1 MSLHPFT
8 TALKHIPTPVAVAC
22 SGGLDSVALLHATC
36 LATSA
41 AGLQPMALHIDHGIH
56 PNSAAWA
63 AQVQA
68 TAAQFGSGFASERV
82 IGLSGDMPSLENA
95 ARNARHAALKR
106 LCEQHGIKTLLLAH
120 HANDQAE
127 TVLLNLLRGTGLG
140 GVGMPQSRLVGDT
153 TWLRPWLHLPRA
165 SIEAYAAQHQLSWLE
180 DPSNTDQT
188 LRRNAVRHTLWPVV
202 QAVESRALPSLSR
215 FADIALEAANT
226 EQTLAALCLQPHI
239 RPAVH
244 STNTEHA
251 APNTRGKVLED
262 TSTHATK
269 HTVCWQDGAGLDW
282 YAASQHQPPAV
293 QASLLRAWLAQL
305 GCKPPTQARL
315 AGMLAQLNA
324 RTGDGL
330 RCTHEHWRFEYR
342 GRVLFALRT
351 SADCPEP
358 A

>member
-41 AGLQPMALHIDHGIH
+41 AGWQPMALHIDHGIH
-56 PNSAAWA
+56 PDSAAWA

-82 IGLSGDMPSLENA
+82 NGLSGDMPSLENA
-95 ARNARHAALKR
+95 ARNARHAAFKR

-140 GVGMPQSRLVGDT
+140 GVGMPQSRQVGDT

-165 SIEAYAAQHQLSWLE
+165 GIEAYAAQHQLNWLE

-202 QAVESRALPSLSR
+202 QAVESRALPSLLR
-215 FADIALEAANT
+215 FATLAGEAAST
-226 EQTLAALCLQPHI
+226 EQALARQCLQPHLK
-239 RPAVH
+239 
-244 STNTEHA
+244 
-251 APNTRGKVLED
+251 PNHGI
-262 TSTHATK
+262 
-269 HTVCWQDGAGLDW
+269 DW
-282 YAASQHQPPAV
+282 FAASKGQAPSV
-293 QASLLRAWLAQL
+293 QAALLRSWLALL

-315 AGMLAQLNA
+315 IAMLDQLNA

-330 RCTHEHWRFEYR
+330 RCIHEHWRFEYR